1 MTTIKA
7 VLLLVVTTLVAC
19 SGAPASTTGTAGL
32 TLSPSNC
39 DIQSLDAGVKS
50 GSVQTGTG
58 ATGATGATGPQ
69 GPAGPAGPQGA
80 QGPAGPTGATGAA
93 GAEGPQGPAGTGAQG
108 PAGAQGPQGPAGMS
122 VQGPAGPAG
131 PAGTAGALTSRS
143 QVYTVKSAVTAVN
156 YTSINNPYG
165 VGISCLADTD
175 ILLMGWCVPSLV
187 NPYADYWY
195 GAVTDAAGQSMS
207 WVCTAY
213 NEGTNSQYNIQAFA
227 TCIAVP

>member
-1 MTTIKA
+1 MVW
-7 VLLLVVTTLVAC
+7 VLALVGVLAGCGTDTSAGGD
-19 SGAPASTTGTAGL
+19 GATGTH
-32 TLSPSNC
+32 
-39 DIQSLDAGVKS
+39 
-50 GSVQTGTG
+50 G
-58 ATGATGATGPQ
+58 ATGATGAEGPQGPAGPTGPQ
-69 GPAGPAGPQGA
+69 GPAGP
-80 QGPAGPTGATGAA
+80 QGPVGQTGAIGATGATGAA
-93 GAEGPQGPAGTGAQG
+93 GAEGPEGPAGAGAQGPKG

-156 YTSINNPYG
+156 YTSVNNPYG
-165 VGISCLADTD
+165 VSASCLADTD